1 MSSIVEEGI
10 DLVYLW
16 VDGSDPE
23 WQKKKRAFTGII
35 SDDSETNNIGRY
47 INNDELKYSMRS
59 VVKHAPWIRKIYIVT
74 DGQKPEWLNIHHEKI
89 QLVDHQEIM
98 PLKILPCFNAMV
110 IEYFLYKIPGL
121 SEHFLFANDDMFF
134 NADLSPDYFFARD
147 GYPII
152 RLKRKYFGKLG
163 HRWKQLMGKKL
174 GQYRNQVT
182 EAAILV
188 SEKFGKYYASI
199 PHHNIDAYKKS
210 DYRKAVEEVFSEQV
224 QKSQMSRVR
233 NYGDLQRAAFG
244 YYALAIKHGH
254 ARYITRKDSL
264 RLLTYKHDFNEYI
277 QRYQPKLFCINDNEK
292 VNNEHR
298 KKIKPFLE
306 ELFPTKAPFEK

>member
-1 MSSIVEEGI
+1 MDI

-16 VDGSDPE
+16 VDGSDPV
-23 WQKKKRAFTGII
+23 WQKKKRAFTGTV

-74 DGQKPEWLNIHHEKI
+74 DGQKPDWLDIHHEKI

-98 PLKILPCFNAMV
+98 PQEILPCFNSMV

-121 SEHFLFANDDMFF
+121 SEHFLLANDDMFF
-134 NADLSPDYFFARD
+134 NADLSPDYFFAKD

-152 RLKRKYFGKLG
+152 RLKRKYFGRWSY
-163 HRWKQLMGKKL
+163 RWKQLTGKKL

-182 EAAILV
+182 ESALLV
-188 SEKFGKYYASI
+188 DKKFGKYYASI

-210 DYRKAVEEVFSEQV
+210 DYQKAVEEVFSDQV
-224 QKSQMSRVR
+224 EKSKLSRTR
-233 NYGDLQRAAFG
+233 TYGDLLRSAFG

-254 ARYITRKDSL
+254 VRYVSREDSL
-264 RLLTYKHDFNEYI
+264 RLLTYKHDFNAYI

-306 ELFPTKAPFEK
+306 EHFPTKAPFEK